1 MTYTTGSLMMTA
13 FRVSSDTDMNVATQ
27 AAETPLKAKAL
38 LPKRVCFV
46 CTGNTCRS
54 PMAAA
59 VTNALGKNCGITAE
73 SAGIYANEGERISH
87 NALEALLDAGYIP
100 EEGNR
105 FDEHRSAT
113 ICKSTFETCD
123 TVIAISRSH
132 FMSLIYSFPS
142 YVQKIT
148 VMPCDISD
156 PFGGDLNRY
165 KACLE
170 EITAGVK
177 ELLGFES
184 DKGRT
189 L

>member
-1 MTYTTGSLMMTA
+1 MTA
-13 FRVSSDTDMNVATQ
+13 FLDSSATDMNVTADISKTKPD
-27 AAETPLKAKAL
+27 TGII
-38 LPKRVCFV
+38 LPKHVCFV

-59 VTNALGKNCGITAE
+59 VTNALGKDFGITAE
-73 SAGIYANEGERISH
+73 SAGLYAGEGDRISQ
-87 NALEALLDAGYIP
+87 NALAALLDAGYTP
-100 EEGNR
+100 CEGNR
-105 FDEHRSAT
+105 FDRHESTCVTVGT
-113 ICKSTFETCD
+113 IKSCD
-123 TVIAISRSH
+123 KVIAISRSH

-142 YVQKIT
+142 YAQKIT
-148 VMPCDISD
+148 VMPIDISD
-156 PFGGDLNRY
+156 PYGGDLNRY

-177 ELLGFES
+177 ELFGYGT